1 MTVSPTPLGDG
12 WRETLRGYLPEV
24 VSAPPETAT
33 TGLALQFE
41 LREVLARTAHRWN
54 GPVSKGVRPSTYPAL
69 TSFHRLG
76 MRPAAATPKGW
87 ARSGLTWTNLP
98 HLINRLHLDPE
109 QHRWC
114 CELGALDRATQPA
127 TAGRDPDWILL
138 DDFANPVLWALLDQA
153 AGLGVPLVGVGVGA
167 QVSRAGPAAVSL
179 DVLREGDL
187 VTVAP
192 RVTVDGAAVD
202 PAQARPIGDHGVY
215 VVDPAHPR
223 QILLAPTAAPLSTDE
238 RGLLRSSATLVPDR
252 EWPEFVEKYLPEL
265 RERLEVGSSDGS
277 VVLPDP
283 DPPVL
288 VATIAYGARHST
300 TIDWTW
306 ERRRAAAAAP
316 DPTDLLAGLVPD
328 DWLGQDPPAARTLHG
343 VEAADFA
350 TMVLPGLQAAP
361 GVRVQ
366 TQGRAPDY
374 RELTGVPNLM
384 VTAVPSEKHDWFDL
398 AVTVT
403 IDNITVPFVPLFKA
417 LAKGRRRLLLID
429 GSYLTLSHP
438 ALADLAAL
446 IAESVEISEWEPIPT
461 LSRHQIISRW
471 SDFEDLADQATPA
484 VQWHKLVREIREPPT
499 PVPPP
504 AGLTATLRPYQQQGL
519 NWLAFLWRHRLG
531 GILADDMGLGKT
543 VQCLALIAHARETGS
558 SAAPFLVV
566 APTSVVPN
574 WVSEAARFVPD
585 LTVAAVSATEAAGKV
600 RLAELGRT
608 AAIVITSYPL
618 LRLDAQ
624 IYAGIDWA
632 GVILDEAQF
641 VKNADSKVHQAA
653 LDLTAPFKLAV
664 TGTPLENSLTDLWA
678 LTAIVAPGLFPSEP
692 RFLREYVRPIEQAQ
706 AGITRGV
713 GAGRAPEVTAAM
725 RAERLDRLRR
735 RIRPFLLRRQKS
747 EVAAELPPAQEQTL
761 RIALAPEHR
770 EVYEIYLHRERQ
782 KLFHLLDDLDG
793 NKFIVFRSLTLLR
806 MLALDAGL
814 IDPQYAGL
822 PSHKLDALVEM
833 LADISAE
840 GHRALVFSQFTSYLD
855 LVEKRL
861 MAEGLEFLRLD
872 GSTRRR
878 GEVVQRFQ
886 SGAAPVFLISLKAG
900 GFGLNLTG
908 ADYVFLLDPWW
919 NPAAEAQAID
929 RTHRIGQDKQV
940 MVYRLVAADTV
951 EEKVLA
957 LGERKSAL
965 FDAVVDEGI
974 GMPSVAD
981 VRDLLRTVVDILPE

>member
-1 MTVSPTPLGDG
+1 MTASPTSPGHG
-12 WRETLRGYLPEV
+12 WREALRGYLPDV
-24 VSAPPETAT
+24 VAAPPETTT

-54 GPVSKGVRPSTYPAL
+54 GPVSKGVRPSTYPTL
-69 TSFHRLG
+69 TSSHRLG
-76 MRPAAATPKGW
+76 IRPAAATPNGW

-114 CELGALDRATQPA
+114 CEIGALDRATQPA
-127 TAGRDPDWILL
+127 TAGRDPDWIFL

-153 AGLGVPLVGVGVGA
+153 TGLGVPLVGVGAGA
-167 QVSRAGPAAVSL
+167 QVRLGSPAAVTL
-179 DVLREGDL
+179 DVVRDGDF

-192 RVTVDGAAVD
+192 RVTVDGAAVA
-202 PAQARPIGDHGVY
+202 PGLARPIGDHGVY
-215 VVDPAHPR
+215 VVDPVRPR
-223 QILLAPTAAPLSTDE
+223 LILLAPTVAPLSADE
-238 RGLLRSSATLVPDR
+238 RGLLRSAATLVPNG
-252 EWPEFVEKYLPEL
+252 EWPEFVENFLPEL

-277 VVLPDP
+277 VVLPEP

-288 VATIAYGARHST
+288 VATIAYGARHTT
-300 TIDWTW
+300 TISWTW
-306 ERRRAAAAAP
+306 ERRRAGATGP
-316 DPTDLLAGLVPD
+316 DPAGLLTGLVPD
-328 DWLGQDPPAARTLHG
+328 DWLGLDPPAARTFHG
-343 VEAADFA
+343 LEAADFG
-350 TMVLPGLQAAP
+350 TIVLPNLHAAP

-374 RELTGVPNLM
+374 RELTGTPHLT

-403 IDNITVPFVPLFKA
+403 VDNITVPFVPLFKA

-446 IAESVEISEWEPIPT
+446 IAESIDISEWEPIPT

-471 SDFEDLADQATPA
+471 PDFEDLADEATPA
-484 VQWHKLVREIREPPT
+484 VQWRALVREIRDPPT
-499 PVPPP
+499 PVTPP
-504 AGLTATLRPYQQQGL
+504 ATLTATLRPYQQQGL
-519 NWLAFLWRHRLG
+519 DWLAFLWRHRLG

-543 VQCLALIAHARETGS
+543 LQCLALIAHARETDS
-558 SAAPFLVV
+558 PAAPFLVV

-585 LTVAAVSATEAAGKV
+585 LSVACVSATEATGKV
-600 RLAELGRT
+600 RLAELARG
-608 AAIVITSYPL
+608 ADMVITSYPL
-618 LRLDAQ
+618 LRLDADL
-624 IYAGIDWA
+624 YAGINWG

-692 RFLREYVRPIEQAQ
+692 RFLREYVRPIEQAH
-706 AGITRGV
+706 AGITRGI

-735 RIRPFLLRRQKS
+735 RVRPFLLRRTKS
-747 EVAAELPPAQEQTL
+747 AVAAELPPAQEQTL
-761 RIALAPEHR
+761 RIVLAPEHR

-814 IDPQYAGL
+814 IDQQYAGL
-822 PSHKLDALVEM
+822 PSHKLDALIDM
-833 LADISAE
+833 LADVSAE

-861 MAEGLEFLRLD
+861 VNEGVEFLRLD

-878 GEVVQRFQ
+878 GEVVRRFQ

-929 RTHRIGQDKQV
+929 RAHRIGQDKQV
-940 MVYRLVAADTV
+940 MVYRLVAADTI

-957 LGERKSAL
+957 LGERKAAL
-965 FDAVVDEGI
+965 FDAVVDEGL
-974 GMPSVAD
+974 GMPTVAD
-981 VRDLLRTVVDILPE
+981 VRDLLRAVVDILPE